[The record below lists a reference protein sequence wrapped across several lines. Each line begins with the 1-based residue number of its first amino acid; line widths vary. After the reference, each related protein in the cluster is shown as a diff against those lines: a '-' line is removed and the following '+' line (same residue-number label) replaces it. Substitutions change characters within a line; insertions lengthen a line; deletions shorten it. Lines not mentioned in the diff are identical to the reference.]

1 MSKSTLESVSAEVEK
16 KVKPYAEKLN
26 FELVDVEYLQDGGY
40 WYVRIYIEKEN
51 HEENISLDDCAE
63 LSNKIEDIVDELI
76 DEKFYLEV
84 SSPGLE
90 RPLKKEK
97 DFIRFSGK
105 KIKILLKHKIADSRN
120 YTGKLEK
127 YENSK
132 LYLNTGE
139 DIVEI
144 PFDEVKKSNLVFD
157 FDEI

>member
-1 MSKSTLESVSAEVEK
+1 MNKSALGNVSFEVEK
-16 KVKPYAEKLN
+16 AVKPYAEEMKL
-26 FELVDVEYLQDGGY
+26 EIVDVEYLQDGGY

-51 HEENISLDDCAE
+51 YEENISLDDCAE
-63 LSNKIEDIVDELI
+63 LSNKVEDVVDSLI

-90 RPLKKEK
+90 RPLRREK
-97 DFIRFSGK
+97 DFTRFSGK
-105 KIKILLKHKIADSRN
+105 RVKVLLKHKIENSRN
-120 YTGKLEK
+120 YTGMLEK

-139 DIVEI
+139 DVIEI

-157 FDEI
+157 FGEI